1 MCHDLLS
8 SAFVLSIQPANI
20 ESMNLFHRILK
31 VICVLVLSSTS
42 YVFFSFI
49 SADGRLKKVC
59 SQIKPGMPVA
69 ELRAF
74 GKKHGVGPQPSGES
88 GVHYMVESRTFGR
101 YGCKVTLEAGI
112 VKSADYNLAD

>member
-1 MCHDLLS
+1 
-8 SAFVLSIQPANI
+8 
-20 ESMNLFHRILK
+20 MNLFHRILK
-31 VICVLVLSSTS
+31 VIGVLVLAGIS
-42 YVFFSFI
+42 YVFYSFI
-49 SADGRLKKVC
+49 SAEGRLKEVC

-74 GKKHGVGPQPSGES
+74 GKKHGLGPQPSGES

-112 VKSADYNLAD
+112 VKSADYNNAD